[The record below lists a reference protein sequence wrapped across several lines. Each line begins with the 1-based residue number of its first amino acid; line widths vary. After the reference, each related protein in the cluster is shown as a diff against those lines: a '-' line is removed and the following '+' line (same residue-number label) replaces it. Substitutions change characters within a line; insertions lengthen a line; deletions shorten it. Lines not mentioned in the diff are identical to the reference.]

1 MREEQSAGGVVLLGN
16 AILLLRKYNGDWV
29 LPKGKIE
36 PGESHEEAALREVKE
51 ETGVKANIDKYLGEI
66 HYTYKENWDNTRL
79 STGT

>member
-36 PGESHEEAALREVKE
+36 SGESHEEAALREVKE
-51 ETGVKANIDKYLGEI
+51 ETGVKANIEILGRNPLYI
-66 HYTYKENWDNTRL
+66 
-79 STGT
+79 